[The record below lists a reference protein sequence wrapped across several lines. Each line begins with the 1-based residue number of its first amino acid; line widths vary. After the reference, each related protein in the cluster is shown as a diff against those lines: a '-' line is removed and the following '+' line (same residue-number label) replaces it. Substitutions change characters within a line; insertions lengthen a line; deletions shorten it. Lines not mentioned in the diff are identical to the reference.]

1 MKLILVRQAIV
12 VPLVAMLLPILMAF
26 ALPGYSSISQHIS
39 EVALLDHPIAIVQ
52 RGAAMVTGL
61 SILLFGIGLVL
72 LAPGNFRFTAVAATA
87 FAASMISNGIV
98 VMGSPLHG
106 LYGLGLF
113 MVLVPAFFAVEFPQ
127 EWGRRRI
134 RNLSMLAALL
144 NLVYMWL
151 MISGLDPA
159 KFTGLTQRIATLII
173 FGWYAFASY
182 GALVSVNAR
191 AGVRIAPAAV
201 T

>member
-1 MKLILVRQAIV
+1 MKLILIRQAIV
-12 VPLVAMLLPILMAF
+12 VPLVAMLAPILIAF
-26 ALPGYSSISQHIS
+26 TLSGYSSVSQHIS

-52 RGAAMVTGL
+52 RCAATITGL

-98 VMGSPLHG
+98 VMGNPLHG

-113 MVLVPAFFAVEFPQ
+113 MVLVPAFFAVELPQ
-127 EWGRRRI
+127 EWGGRRI

-159 KFTGLTQRIATLII
+159 KLTGLTQRVATVII
-173 FGWYAFASY
+173 FAWYAFAGY
-182 GALVSVNAR
+182 GALVNVNAR
-191 AGVRIAPAAV
+191 AKVQTAPAV

>member
-1 MKLILVRQAIV
+1 MKLILVRQATV
-12 VPLVAMLLPILMAF
+12 VPLAAMLTPILIAF
-26 ALPGYSSISQHIS
+26 TLPGYSSISQHIS

-52 RGAAMVTGL
+52 RCAATVTGL

-72 LAPGNFRFTAVAATA
+72 LAPGRFRFTAVAATA

-113 MVLVPAFFAVEFPQ
+113 MVLVPAFFAAELPQ
-127 EWGRRRI
+127 EWHGQRI
-134 RNLSMLAALL
+134 RSLSMLAALL

-151 MISGLDPA
+151 MLSGLESA
-159 KFTGLTQRIATLII
+159 KFAGLTQRVATVIV
-173 FGWYAFASY
+173 FVWYAFAGY
-182 GALVSVNAR
+182 GALVGVNAH
-191 AGVRIAPAAV
+191 AKAQTAPAV